1 MGGGGELLNTGYNA
15 HFFKL
20 ICYLNSRDHL
30 DADLFHLAEFRFELC
45 FFKHFI
51 QDRNSVKKINFG
63 LIFLTWT
70 MAMFFFARH
79 CVYSEIRVCKNK
91 KISLD
96 KQGEKTVKSLES
108 VPNRNTRQA
117 TAHLQSKQSEK

>member
-1 MGGGGELLNTGYNA
+1 
-15 HFFKL
+15 
-20 ICYLNSRDHL
+20 
-30 DADLFHLAEFRFELC
+30 
-45 FFKHFI
+45 
-51 QDRNSVKKINFG
+51 
-63 LIFLTWT
+63 
-70 MAMFFFARH
+70 MFFFARH

-117 TAHLQSKQSEK
+117 TTHLQSKQSEK